1 MRTVVAEGGEGSKIG
16 ALKREVEH
24 TGGQQVPQVTMLV
37 FVDLEEPLLAIT
49 RSAPLRQRYP
59 GG

>member
-24 TGGQQVPQVTMLV
+24 TA
-37 FVDLEEPLLAIT
+37 DS
-49 RSAPLRQRYP
+49 RCRR
-59 GG
+59 